1 MNNFHLFLIRSD
13 CVTQL
18 AAHLLAGIL
27 ALVLFVS
34 LDAPK
39 ESPLPAPAPAQ
50 PTHVTEHPLPAG
62 AIVVAAAGEAM
73 RH

>member
-1 MNNFHLFLIRSD
+1 MNNYHLFLIRSD

-34 LDAPK
+34 LGSPK
-39 ESPLPAPAPAQ
+39 ESPLPAPAPQAS
-50 PTHVTEHPLPAG
+50 VAEHALPAG
-62 AIVVAAAGEAM
+62 TMIVAAAAEAGQ
-73 RH
+73 H